1 MGLIKERIVAKLEQL
16 PEVLKQTV
24 LQNFQ
29 IEGTVPITRHE
40 MQEMMRLSISDLKT
54 TIETSLQSIAQ
65 RDRGAAP
72 PLVTGAI
79 ENRAQAP
86 GPRWL
91 SICGVEVGR
100 AESSGTRRV

>member
-54 TIETSLQSIAQ
+54 TIEMSEIHGSGSCVAYGNVLSL
-65 RDRGAAP
+65 
-72 PLVTGAI
+72 VK
-79 ENRAQAP
+79 
-86 GPRWL
+86 
-91 SICGVEVGR
+91 
-100 AESSGTRRV
+100 